1 MADCRSMGSAKG
13 ALQLAHLTKS
23 MSKMTIAANI
33 VLAPAA
39 KVITAII
46 IGFFFTLAP

>member
-1 MADCRSMGSAKG
+1 MADSRSMGSAKG

-33 VLAPAA
+33 VPAPAA
-39 KVITAII
+39 KAITAII
-46 IGFFFTLAP
+46 I